1 MVVEGA
7 IRTASAAKP
16 RMASA
21 RMDLDDVVLCQRLG
35 VQQQRSSTLISRR
48 QQQQSQQARMICA
61 DLWG

>member
-21 RMDLDDVVLCQRLG
+21 RMDLDDVVLY
-35 VQQQRSSTLISRR
+35 SSSSVDDD
-48 QQQQSQQARMICA
+48 Q
-61 DLWG
+61 

>member
-35 VQQQRSSTLISRR
+35 VRKRQQQRSSTLISSR
-48 QQQQSQQARMICA
+48 QQQQQR
-61 DLWG
+61 

>member
-16 RMASA
+16 RMASARNASA

-35 VQQQRSSTLISRR
+35 VQQQRSSVDDD
-48 QQQQSQQARMICA
+48 Q
-61 DLWG
+61 

>member
-16 RMASA
+16 RMASARNASA

-35 VQQQRSSTLISRR
+35 VQQQRSSKLISRSSSR
-48 QQQQSQQARMICA
+48 NKQE
-61 DLWG
+61 

>member
-48 QQQQSQQARMICA
+48 QQQQQQQQQR
-61 DLWG
+61 